1 MAEKKLKFED
11 FPEKH
16 MIRIEGINYD
26 HALLKAFGK
35 GGLAIGAILQIIKRD
50 DKTVEF
56 ERRYMPVVQMNDI
69 NNLLR
74 MWPAATP
81 GISSRQYI
89 ANWLIGL
96 GIEVTGQYKKGRK
109 SNG

>member
-1 MAEKKLKFED
+1 MTEEKLDFKD

-26 HALLKAFGK
+26 YALLKAFGK

-50 DKTVEF
+50 DETVGF

-69 NNLLR
+69 SNLQR
-74 MWPAATP
+74 GWKAAAP
-81 GISSRQYI
+81 GISSRQFI

-96 GIEVTGQYKKGRK
+96 GIKVTGK
-109 SNG
+109 